1 MLKTILIDVL
11 KRVMVSF
18 VKLVSKPHALTW
30 YDLYVFITISVLVIA
45 IIYL

>member
-1 MLKTILIDVL
+1 MLKTILLDVL
-11 KRVMVSF
+11 KQVVASF
-18 VKLVSKPHALTW
+18 VKMFSKPHKLTW